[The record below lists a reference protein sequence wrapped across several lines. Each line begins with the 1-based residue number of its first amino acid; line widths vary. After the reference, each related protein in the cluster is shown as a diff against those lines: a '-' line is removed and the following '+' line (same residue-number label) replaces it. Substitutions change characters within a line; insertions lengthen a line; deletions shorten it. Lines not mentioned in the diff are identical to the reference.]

1 VGDLHR
7 LFSPQTVA
15 VIGGGIW
22 GRSVIQQCQKLGFA
36 GMLYAVHPKAKAL
49 AGVPAYRSVADLPV
63 APDASFIAVN
73 RDATIDIVRQLSN
86 RGAGG
91 AVCFASGFLE
101 AEKENA
107 KGAALQEALITAAG
121 KMPIIGPN
129 CYGFVNYLDRFC
141 LWPDQHGGRPVERG
155 VAIVTQSSNIM
166 INLTMQQ
173 RGLPIAYA
181 LTAGNQAQT
190 SLADLGRAVLGD
202 PRVTALGLHIEGIG
216 ELADFEDLARYASA
230 CKKGI
235 VALKVGRTA
244 QAQQAT
250 ISHTASLT
258 GSDAS
263 ADALLS
269 RLGIARV
276 DGLAEMIET
285 LKILHYHGP
294 LAGKRLVLASCS
306 GGEAS
311 LLADT
316 AEIQGK
322 GLIFPP
328 LIKTQKEGLR
338 AVLGDMVALANPLDY
353 HTYIWGNLAGMADAY
368 SALLKA
374 PIDLGVIVVDFPRSD
389 RCDPEAWECVI
400 VAAKIARQ
408 KTSKPIALLASLAE
422 NMSESQAARIAA
434 AGLIPLSGIEES
446 LGAIAAAASVHP
458 AHHVP
463 VIAAPNVTG
472 ATMLDE
478 AASKALLRLY
488 GLDLPQNLVVERQ
501 ALPDTLPFDYPVV
514 LKAMGQAHKSEMGG
528 VKLGLADRAEL
539 KAAMAEMDQPV
550 YLIEEMVEDG
560 LVELL
565 VGVVADPAHGYLLT
579 LAAGGV
585 LTEILKDSV
594 SLSLPIGEA
603 DILTALEKLRIA
615 PLLTGYR
622 GKPAADTAELVT
634 AVLAVQDCVLDN
646 CARFSEV
653 ELNPLILTPT
663 RAVAVDALIKTGEKS
678 HGQSI

>member
-1 VGDLHR
+1 MGNLHR

-22 GRSVIQQCQKLGFA
+22 GRSVIQQCQKLGFE
-36 GMLYAVHPKAKAL
+36 GMLYAVHPKVNAV

-63 APDASFIAVN
+63 VPDATFIAVN

-101 AEKENA
+101 AEEENA
-107 KGAALQEALITAAG
+107 EGAALQKALINAAG
-121 KMPIIGPN
+121 DMPIIGPN

-141 LWPDQHGGRPVERG
+141 LWPDQHGGCPVERG

-190 SLADLGRAVLGD
+190 SLADLGRAVLDD

-230 CKKGI
+230 CKKGV
-235 VALKVGRTA
+235 VALKVGRSA

-258 GSDAS
+258 GSNAS

-276 DGLAEMIET
+276 DGLTEMVEV

-294 LAGKRLVLASCS
+294 LAGKKLVSASCS

-328 LIKTQKEGLR
+328 LIETQKEGLR
-338 AVLGDMVALANPLDY
+338 AALGDMVALANPLDY
-353 HTYIWGNLAGMADAY
+353 HTYIWGNLTGMADAY
-368 SALLKA
+368 SALINA

-400 VAAKIARQ
+400 AAAEIARQ
-408 KTSKPIALLASLAE
+408 KTGKPVALLASLAE
-422 NMSESQAARIAA
+422 NMSEAQVARIAA
-434 AGLIPLSGIEES
+434 AGLIPLSGMEAS
-446 LGAIAAAASVHP
+446 LGAIAAAASIHP

-463 VIAAPNVTG
+463 VIAAPIVTD
-472 ATMLDE
+472 AIILDE
-478 AASKALLRLY
+478 AASKAFLQPY
-488 GLDLPQNLVVERQ
+488 GLDLPENLVVKSQ
-501 ALPDTLPFDYPVV
+501 ALPDTLPFGYPVV
-514 LKAMGQAHKSEMGG
+514 LKAMGEAHKSEMDG
-528 VKLGLADRAEL
+528 VKLNLADRAEL
-539 KAAMAEMDQPV
+539 EAAMAEMKQPI
-550 YLIEEMVEDG
+550 YLIEEMVGDG
-560 LVELL
+560 LIEML

-594 SLSLPIGEA
+594 SLSLPVEEA
-603 DILTALEKLRIA
+603 DILTAVEKLKIA
-615 PLLTGYR
+615 PLLAGYR
-622 GKPAADTAELVT
+622 GKPAVDKAALVT

-646 CARFSEV
+646 RASFSEI
-653 ELNPLILTPT
+653 ELNPLILTST
-663 RAVAVDALIKTGEKS
+663 RAVAVDALIKTGGKS
-678 HGQSI
+678 RG

>member
-1 VGDLHR
+1 MGNLHR

-22 GRSVIQQCQKLGFA
+22 GRSVIQQCQKLGFE
-36 GMLYAVHPKAKAL
+36 GMLYAVHPKVNAV

-63 APDASFIAVN
+63 VPDATFIAVN

-101 AEKENA
+101 AEEENA
-107 KGAALQEALITAAG
+107 EGAALQKALINAAG
-121 KMPIIGPN
+121 DMPIIGPN

-141 LWPDQHGGRPVERG
+141 LWPDQHGGCPVERG

-190 SLADLGRAVLGD
+190 SLADLGRAVLDD

-216 ELADFEDLARYASA
+216 ELADFEDLARYATA

-235 VALKVGRTA
+235 VALKVGRSA

-258 GSDAS
+258 GSNAS

-276 DGLAEMIET
+276 DGLTEMVEV

-294 LAGKRLVLASCS
+294 LAGKKLVSASCS

-316 AEIQGK
+316 AELQGK

-328 LIKTQKEGLR
+328 LIETQKEGLR
-338 AVLGDMVALANPLDY
+338 AALGDMVALANPLDY
-353 HTYIWGNLAGMADAY
+353 HTYIWGNLTGMADAY
-368 SALLKA
+368 SALINA

-400 VAAKIARQ
+400 AAAEIARQ
-408 KTSKPIALLASLAE
+408 KTGKPVALLASLAE
-422 NMSESQAARIAA
+422 NMSEAQVARIAA
-434 AGLIPLSGIEES
+434 AGLIPLSGMEAS
-446 LGAIAAAASVHP
+446 LGAIAAAASIHP

-463 VIAAPNVTG
+463 VIAAPIVTD
-472 ATMLDE
+472 AIILDE
-478 AASKALLRLY
+478 AASKAFLQPY
-488 GLDLPQNLVVERQ
+488 GLDLPENLVVKSQ
-501 ALPDTLPFDYPVV
+501 ALPDTLPFGYPVV
-514 LKAMGQAHKSEMGG
+514 LKAMGEAHKSEMDG
-528 VKLGLADRAEL
+528 VKLNLADRAEL
-539 KAAMAEMDQPV
+539 EAAMAEMKQPI
-550 YLIEEMVEDG
+550 YLIEEMVGDG
-560 LVELL
+560 LIEML

-594 SLSLPIGEA
+594 SLSLPVEEA
-603 DILTALEKLRIA
+603 DILTAVEKLKIA
-615 PLLTGYR
+615 PLLAGYR
-622 GKPAADTAELVT
+622 GKPAVDKAALVT

-646 CARFSEV
+646 RASFSEI

-663 RAVAVDALIKTGEKS
+663 RAVAVDALIKTGGKS
-678 HGQSI
+678 RG

>member
-1 VGDLHR
+1 MGNLHR

-22 GRSVIQQCQKLGFA
+22 GRSVIQQCQKLGFE
-36 GMLYAVHPKAKAL
+36 GMLYAVHPKVNAV

-63 APDASFIAVN
+63 VPDATFIAVN
-73 RDATIDIVRQLSN
+73 RDATIDIVRQLSK
-86 RGAGG
+86 RSAGG

-101 AEKENA
+101 AEEENA
-107 KGAALQEALITAAG
+107 EGAALQDALIRAAG
-121 KMPIIGPN
+121 DMPIIGPN

-141 LWPDQHGGRPVERG
+141 LWPDQHGGCPVERG

-166 INLTMQQ
+166 INLSMQQ

-190 SLADLGRAVLGD
+190 SLADLGRAVLDD

-216 ELADFEDLARYASA
+216 DLADFEDLARYATA

-235 VALKVGRTA
+235 VALKVGRSA

-258 GSDAS
+258 GSNAS

-276 DGLAEMIET
+276 DGLTEMVEA

-294 LAGKRLVLASCS
+294 LAGKNLVSASCS

-328 LIKTQKEGLR
+328 LIETQKEGLR
-338 AVLGDMVALANPLDY
+338 AALGDMVALANPLDY
-353 HTYIWGNLAGMADAY
+353 HTYIWGNLTSMADAY
-368 SALLKA
+368 SALINA

-400 VAAKIARQ
+400 AAAEIARQ
-408 KTSKPIALLASLAE
+408 KTGKPVALLASLAE
-422 NMSESQAARIAA
+422 NMSESQVARIAA
-434 AGLIPLSGIEES
+434 AGLIPLSGMEAS
-446 LGAIAAAASVHP
+446 LGAIAAAASIHP

-463 VIAAPNVTG
+463 VIAAPIVTD
-472 ATMLDE
+472 ATILDE
-478 AASKALLRLY
+478 AASKAFLQPY
-488 GLDLPQNLVVERQ
+488 GLDLPQNLVVKRQ
-501 ALPDTLPFDYPVV
+501 ALPDTLPFGYPVV
-514 LKAMGQAHKSEMGG
+514 LKATGQAHKSEMDG
-528 VKLGLADRAEL
+528 VKLNLADRAEL
-539 KAAMAEMDQPV
+539 EAAMAEMKQPI
-550 YLIEEMVEDG
+550 YLIEEMVGDG

-594 SLSLPIGEA
+594 SLSLPVEEP
-603 DILTALEKLRIA
+603 DILTALEKLKIA
-615 PLLTGYR
+615 PLLAGYR
-622 GKPAADTAELVT
+622 GKPAVDKAALVT

-646 CARFSEV
+646 RASFSEI
-653 ELNPLILTPT
+653 ELNPLILTPN
-663 RAVAVDALIKTGEKS
+663 RAVAVDALIKTGGKS
-678 HGQSI
+678 RG

>member
-1 VGDLHR
+1 MGNLHR

-22 GRSVIQQCQKLGFA
+22 GRSVIQQCQKLGFE
-36 GMLYAVHPKAKAL
+36 GMLYAVHPKVNAV
-49 AGVPAYRSVADLPV
+49 AGVLAYRSVADLPV
-63 APDASFIAVN
+63 VPDATFIAVN
-73 RDATIDIVRQLSN
+73 RDATIDIVHQLSK

-101 AEKENA
+101 AEEENA
-107 KGAALQEALITAAG
+107 EGAALQEALINAAG
-121 KMPIIGPN
+121 DMPIIGPN

-190 SLADLGRAVLGD
+190 SLADLGRAVLDD

-235 VALKVGRTA
+235 VALKVGRSA

-258 GSDAS
+258 GSNAS

-276 DGLAEMIET
+276 DGLTEMVEA

-294 LAGKRLVLASCS
+294 LAGKNLVSASCS

-328 LIKTQKEGLR
+328 LMETQKEGLR
-338 AVLGDMVALANPLDY
+338 AALGDMVALANPLDY

-368 SALLKA
+368 SALINA

-389 RCDPEAWECVI
+389 RCDPKAWECVI
-400 VAAKIARQ
+400 AAAEIARQ
-408 KTSKPIALLASLAE
+408 NTGKPVALLASLAE
-422 NMSESQAARIAA
+422 NMSESQVARIAA
-434 AGLIPLSGIEES
+434 AGLIPLSGMEAS
-446 LGAIAAAASVHP
+446 LGAIAAAASIHP

-463 VIAAPNVTG
+463 VIAAPIVTD
-472 ATMLDE
+472 AIILDE
-478 AASKALLRLY
+478 AASKAFLQPY
-488 GLDLPQNLVVERQ
+488 GLDLPQNLVVKRQ
-501 ALPDTLPFDYPVV
+501 ALPDTLPFGYPVV
-514 LKAMGQAHKSEMGG
+514 LKAMGQAHKSEMDG
-528 VKLGLADRAEL
+528 VKLNLADRAEL
-539 KAAMAEMDQPV
+539 EAAMAEMNQPI
-550 YLIEEMVEDG
+550 YLIEEMIGDG
-560 LVELL
+560 LIELL

-594 SLSLPIGEA
+594 SLSLPVEEP
-603 DILTALEKLRIA
+603 DILTALEKLKIA
-615 PLLTGYR
+615 PLLAGYR
-622 GKPAADTAELVT
+622 GKPAVDKAALVT

-646 CARFSEV
+646 RASFTEI

-663 RAVAVDALIKTGEKS
+663 RAVAVDALIKTGGKS
-678 HGQSI
+678 RG